1 MSIKITSDSTCD
13 LSKEIIDK
21 HNISLFSLH
30 INMGGKSFRDCID
43 IVQDD
48 IFKHVETGGDISTT
62 AALSPSIYEEGF
74 EKYLKDYDTVIHISL
89 GSGFSSSYENAV
101 AASEN
106 LGNVYVIDSENL
118 SSGHGML
125 VYEACLMVEQGLR
138 PEEIVEKLNE
148 IKKRIHISFV
158 LDRLDYMKKGGRCS
172 SVVEIGANLLRLKLQ
187 ISVIDNKMKV
197 TKKYRGNFEKCMK
210 KYVHEMLDNRDDI
223 ELDKVFIAHPHADEH
238 VLDMVKETIR
248 ECAHFDEIT
257 ETRAGC
263 TVSCHCGPN
272 TIGIVFKTK

>member
-13 LSKEIIDK
+13 LSKEIIEK

-30 INMGGKSFRDCID
+30 INMGGKSYRDCID

-48 IFKHVETGGDISTT
+48 IFKYVEAGGDISTT
-62 AALSPSIYEEGF
+62 AALSPSVYEEGF
-74 EKYLKDYDTVIHISL
+74 RKYLQDFDAIIHINI

-101 AASEN
+101 AASEK
-106 LGNVYVIDSENL
+106 LDNVYVIDSENL

-125 VYEACLMVEQGLR
+125 VYEACLMVKQGLQ
-138 PEEIVEKLNE
+138 PEEIIEKLND
-148 IKKRIHISFV
+148 IKKRIHTSFV

-172 SVVEIGANLLRLKLQ
+172 SVVELGANLLRLKPQ

-197 TKKYRGNFEKCMK
+197 TKKYRGNYDKCMK
-210 KYVHEMLDNRDDI
+210 KYVHEMLDSRDDI
-223 ELDKVFIAHPHADEH
+223 ELDRVFITHPHADEK
-238 VLDMVKETIR
+238 VIQLVKDTVKE
-248 ECAHFDEIT
+248 CADFKEMI

-272 TIGIVFKTK
+272 TIGVLFKTK